1 MFPNKYYM
9 QLFRLQFKCYQ
20 WLTIR
25 IILKDWIEH
34 SDQLELNDIQIA
46 VENWLLTEK
55 YEIVEESSGKAV
67 LLKILRSFRN
77 CSAPTQRWE
86 EVSEETVAQG
96 LAHNQRPFKNLKATE
111 HELEFGSVFFIYI
124 QVDWFLRPLGN
135 SLRKRWISRSDGWR
149 QLSRVKTNSS
159 SWFLL
164 VSFLFWLSD
173 VQKVEQLSSFV

>member
-1 MFPNKYYM
+1 MLSVIDDKNYFKRLNWT
-9 QLFRLQFKCYQ
+9 FRSA
-20 WLTIR
+20 R
-25 IILKDWIEH
+25 IKWYTNH
-34 SDQLELNDIQIA
+34 CWEL
-46 VENWLLTEK
+46 
-55 YEIVEESSGKAV
+55 IVDGEVWNRRRESSGKAV

-111 HELEFGSVFFIYI
+111 HELEFGSVFFIYF
-124 QVDWFLRPLGN
+124 QVDWFLRPLEN

-164 VSFLFWLSD
+164 VSFLFGLSD
-173 VQKVEQLSSFV
+173 VQKIEQLSSFV

>member
-1 MFPNKYYM
+1 MLSVIDDKNYFKRLNWT
-9 QLFRLQFKCYQ
+9 FRSA
-20 WLTIR
+20 R
-25 IILKDWIEH
+25 IKWYTNRCW
-34 SDQLELNDIQIA
+34 EL
-46 VENWLLTEK
+46 
-55 YEIVEESSGKAV
+55 IVDGEVWNRRTESSGKAV

-159 SWFLL
+159 TWFLL